1 MNLAIDIG
9 NTLQKIALFEDN
21 QLIEFYPMEKIS
33 IEDLEQLYLIHPDIN
48 ASIISSVTSYDEQI
62 KPYLEEK
69 GLIIEFS
76 ENTPVPINNN
86 YSTPETLG
94 ADRLAAVVAANHLF
108 PENNCLVIQAGTCI
122 TFEFI
127 DRNKNYPG
135 GAISPGIDMRLK
147 ALDTFTGKLPLIER
161 KEEIELIGTT
171 TESSILSGVMNG
183 ILEEV
188 EGIISRYQN
197 LYPDLMIII
206 SGGDMNYFDK
216 RLKNN
221 IFALP
226 NIVLTGLNI
235 ILDYNFET

>member
-9 NTLQKIALFEDN
+9 NTLQKTALFKN
-21 QLIEFYPMEKIS
+21 KKLIEFYPLEKIS
-33 IEDLEQLYLIHPDIN
+33 VDDLEQLYLIHPDIS
-48 ASIISSVTSYDEQI
+48 ASIISSVTNYDTHI
-62 KPYLEEK
+62 RAFLEEK
-69 GLIIEFS
+69 GSFIEFS
-76 ENTPVPINNN
+76 ETTSIPISNH

-94 ADRLAAVVAANHLF
+94 EDRLAAVVAANNLF
-108 PENNCLVIQAGTCI
+108 PNNNCLVIQAGTCI

-127 DRNKNYPG
+127 DQHKNYLG

-147 ALDTFTGKLPLIER
+147 ALDTFTGKLPLIKR
-161 KEEIELIGTT
+161 KENIDLIGTT
-171 TESSILSGVMNG
+171 TDSSILSGVMNG

-188 EGIISRYQN
+188 EGIITRYQN
-197 LYPDLMIII
+197 LYPGLMVVL

>member
-1 MNLAIDIG
+1 
-9 NTLQKIALFEDN
+9 
-21 QLIEFYPMEKIS
+21 MEKIS
-33 IEDLEQLYLIHPDIN
+33 IEDLEQLYLIHPDIS
-48 ASIISSVTSYDEQI
+48 ASIISSVTNYDTHI
-62 KPYLEEK
+62 RTFLEER
-69 GLIIEFS
+69 GYFIEFS
-76 ENTPVPINNN
+76 ETTSIPINNN

-94 ADRLAAVVAANHLF
+94 EDRLAAVVAANYLF
-108 PENNCLVIQAGTCI
+108 PKNNCLVIQAGTCI

-127 DRNKNYPG
+127 DQQKNYLG

-147 ALDTFTGKLPLIER
+147 ALDTFTAKLPLIER
-161 KEEIELIGTT
+161 KENIDLIGTT
-171 TESSILSGVMNG
+171 TKSSILSGVMNG

-188 EGIISRYQN
+188 EGIITRYQN
-197 LYPDLMIII
+197 LYPGLMVVL

>member
-9 NTLQKIALFEDN
+9 NTLQKIALFKN
-21 QLIEFYPMEKIS
+21 KKLIEFYPLEKIS
-33 IEDLEQLYLIHPDIN
+33 IEDLEQLYLLHPDIR
-48 ASIISSVTSYDEQI
+48 ASIISSVTNYDTHI
-62 KPYLEEK
+62 RTFLEKK
-69 GLIIEFS
+69 GSFIEFS
-76 ENTPVPINNN
+76 ETTSIPINNN

-94 ADRLAAVVAANHLF
+94 EDRLAAVVAANNLF
-108 PENNCLVIQAGTCI
+108 PNNNCLVIQAGTCI

-127 DRNKNYPG
+127 DQHKTYLG

-161 KEEIELIGTT
+161 KENIDLIGTT
-171 TESSILSGVMNG
+171 TDSSILSGVMNG

-188 EGIISRYQN
+188 EGIITRYQN
-197 LYPDLMIII
+197 LYPGLMVVL

>member
-1 MNLAIDIG
+1 MQFSEG
-9 NTLQKIALFEDN
+9 Y
-21 QLIEFYPMEKIS
+21 YPLEKVRT
-33 IEDLEQLYLIHPDIN
+33 EDLEQLYLIHPGIK
-48 ASIISSVTSYDEQI
+48 ASIISAVNFYDESIARFLKEQ
-62 KPYLEEK
+62 
-69 GLIIEFS
+69 GFFIEFS
-76 ENTPVPINNN
+76 ETTPVPINNL
-86 YSTPETLG
+86 YDTPETLG
-94 ADRLAAVVAANHLF
+94 EDRLAAVVAANHLY
-108 PENNCLVIQAGTCI
+108 PDNPCLVVQAGTCI

-127 DRNKNYPG
+127 DRNKNYRG

-161 KEEIELIGTT
+161 KEETDLIGTT

-188 EGIISRYQN
+188 DGIITRYQK
-197 LYPDLMIII
+197 LYPDLVVIL

-226 NIVLTGLNI
+226 NIVLTGLNL
-235 ILDYNFET
+235 ILDHNFET